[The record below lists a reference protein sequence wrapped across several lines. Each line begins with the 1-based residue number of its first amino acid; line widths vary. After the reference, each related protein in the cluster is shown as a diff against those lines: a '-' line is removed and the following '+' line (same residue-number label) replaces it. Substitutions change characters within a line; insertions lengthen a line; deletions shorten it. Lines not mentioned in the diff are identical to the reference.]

1 MGKNTKKSNKNK
13 SNKNKK
19 PTKETKTEEKKT
31 PVVTKK
37 TETKQN
43 ILKEAIVEDKDEIE
57 KLKAKVQNLLKM
69 NKYLLN
75 EVEER
80 KNIKNLKKEASD
92 DLVNLIQ
99 KSDSPINFMQKKVL
113 KVQEIVQDK
122 IAQKDS
128 NLQNAHKILE
138 KNLDLLVENIQN
150 DGITYVNTVRTEE
163 LDLGN
168 LKLDVQKVLFN
179 NPDSEIIVGS
189 NILSLREMV
198 DNMDLMEKLNT
209 RCGVNMEK
217 CIIYNEKVFEKEMA
231 NENRIID
238 GVKVLRKETLKMN
251 KDKLRK

>member
-1 MGKNTKKSNKNK
+1 M
-13 SNKNKK
+13 
-19 PTKETKTEEKKT
+19 
-31 PVVTKK
+31 
-37 TETKQN
+37 
-43 ILKEAIVEDKDEIE
+43 
-57 KLKAKVQNLLKM
+57 KM

-138 KNLDLLVENIQN
+138 KNLDLLVEKIQNADKTLKVISQDSALMNGETKKSYETDQLKVEENIQN
-150 DGITYVNTVRTEE
+150 DGITYVNSVRTEE